1 MATLVPSLV
10 RLRTEFNTTFPGRD
24 KRSDGWIGDS
34 AHQGRGSDHNPDG
47 RGLVHAIDVDAN
59 LGSGVDMRDVVGL
72 IVARCRSG
80 KEKRLTYVIHDRTIW
95 SATQGWTAR
104 RYPGDNP
111 HTAHAHFSASSIPA
125 RERDTGTWHLE
136 EVPVALTA
144 ADKKWIADQIAVTV
158 KRLIL
163 KDEDVRRQLRAIPWQ
178 YVGGGIPEGMST
190 LGVLNQTY
198 LATQNDEDET
208 P

>member
-10 RLRTEFNTTFPGRD
+10 RLRTDFNTVFPGRD
-24 KRSDGWIGDS
+24 KSSDGWIGDT
-34 AHQGRGSDHNPDG
+34 AHQGRDSDHNPDE
-47 RGLVHAIDVDAN
+47 RNLVHAIDVDAN
-59 LGSGVDMRDVVGL
+59 LGSGVDMRDVVEF

-104 RYPGDNP
+104 RYSGDNP
-111 HTAHAHFSASSIPA
+111 HTAHAHFSAGDTPA

-144 ADKKWIADQIAVTV
+144 ADKKWIADQIAVTM
-158 KRLIL
+158 KRLITQ
-163 KDEDVRRQLRAIPWQ
+163 DEEVRRHLRAIPWQ
-178 YVGGGIPEGMST
+178 YVGGGIPQGMST

-198 LATQNDEDET
+198 LAATQEDEI
-208 P
+208 

>member
-1 MATLVPSLV
+1 VAG
-10 RLRTEFNTTFPGRD
+10 N
-24 KRSDGWIGDS
+24 
-34 AHQGRGSDHNPDG
+34 GRGSDHNPDE
-47 RGLVHAIDVDAN
+47 RNLVHAIDVDAN
-59 LGSGVDMRDVVGL
+59 LGSGVDMRDVVEF

-104 RYPGDNP
+104 RYSGDNP
-111 HTAHAHFSASSIPA
+111 HTAHAHFSASDTPA

-144 ADKKWIADQIAVTV
+144 ADKKWIADQIAVTM
-158 KRLIL
+158 KRLITQ
-163 KDEDVRRQLRAIPWQ
+163 DEEVRRHLRAIPWQ
-178 YVGGGIPEGMST
+178 YVGGGIPQGMST

-198 LATQNDEDET
+198 LAATQEDEEEKI
-208 P
+208 